1 MFVINERVQIPE
13 EEFQWS
19 FSRSGGPGGQNVNK
33 VASKAELR
41 WNVAQTPSLPLEIK
55 ARFCE
60 RFGGRITSEGELV
73 ITSQRFRDQARNR
86 EDCLEKLRA
95 MIVQAAAPP
104 RPRKKTRPTRASH
117 RKRLEAKK
125 RRAATKKSRGR
136 PALE

>member
-1 MFVINERVQIPE
+1 MFVINELVQIPDDE
-13 EEFQWS
+13 LQWS

-33 VASKAELR
+33 VASKTELR
-41 WNVAQTPSLPLEIK
+41 WNVAQTSSLPSDIK
-55 ARFCE
+55 ARLYDQ
-60 RFGGRITSEGELV
+60 FGGRITSEGEMV

-95 MIVQAAAPP
+95 MIVHAVAPP